1 MSVPAAHP
9 DVAGPTAR
17 EEAFARRALLAIV
30 AGSLLVQFA
39 LFSFDRA
46 PRWDEAVYLSQV
58 TPGVEAQFF
67 APFRARGI
75 TLLIAPVT
83 WWGGSITSVRLVV
96 ALVSAAAL
104 AGAFWVWVPFVG
116 IAAPIAALLFS
127 LSWVGLLN
135 GSEIYPNFLAATL
148 GLAVAGYIYRR
159 VTTDGRFP
167 GVIASTLMAVLALF
181 RPTEATALFGALG
194 LYLLV
199 FKRSSWRVLLP
210 IGAGLAIG
218 WLPWVVEMS
227 IRFGGPLNALDEAGS
242 APFALA
248 TIAAHA
254 RQYLAYTDGSIFLSQ
269 AHQIPPAGLLWWI
282 WLIVMTIVGVAQR
295 RRAPARDAA
304 LLCSLGAVVLVT
316 LYVILL
322 QDRAI
327 APRYLLPAMV
337 FLSVP
342 AAVGVISLIRG
353 GARARVLG
361 AIALLLVI
369 PWGIWQTRVADRVEA
384 REARHRESFRVV
396 GLTLRQLAGS
406 QPCSFISLRGTAEIA
421 FASGCEGTQVLDPG
435 PTVDGLRQLSSSR
448 DPAFLILPRTHRP
461 PSPLEDVTPVKAAEP
476 AQKWFIYRLP
486 A

>member
-9 DVAGPTAR
+9 DVAWPTAR
-17 EEAFARRALLAIV
+17 EEAFARRALLAVV

-83 WWGGSITSVRLVV
+83 WWGGSITAVRLVL
-96 ALVSAAAL
+96 ALVSAVAL
-104 AGAFWVWVPFVG
+104 TGAFWVWVPFVG
-116 IAAPIAALLFS
+116 IAAPVAALLFS

-148 GLAVAGYIYRR
+148 GLAVAGSVYRR
-159 VTTDGRFP
+159 LSNEGRFP
-167 GVIASTLMAVLALF
+167 HVIASILIAVLALF

-194 LYLLV
+194 VYLLV
-199 FKRSSWRVLLP
+199 FKRSAWRVLLLLSV
-210 IGAGLAIG
+210 GLAIG

-227 IRFGGPLNALDEAGS
+227 VRFGGPLNALDEAGS
-242 APFALA
+242 APFTLT

-254 RQYLAYTDGSIFLSQ
+254 RQYLAYTDGRIFLSQ
-269 AHQIPPAGLLWWI
+269 AHEIPPAGLLWWS
-282 WLIVMTIVGVAQR
+282 WLIVMAIVGVAKG

-353 GARARVLG
+353 SVRARVLG

-369 PWGIWQTRVADRVEA
+369 PWGIWQARVADRVEA
-384 REARHRESFRVV
+384 RETRHRESFRVV
-396 GLTLRQLAGS
+396 GLTLRQLAGGP
-406 QPCSFISLRGTAEIA
+406 PCSFISLRGTAEIA
-421 FASGCEGTQVLDPG
+421 LASGCEGTQVLDPG
-435 PTVDGLRQLSSSR
+435 PTAEELQQLSSSAN
-448 DPAFLILPRTHRP
+448 PAFLILPRTHRP
-461 PSPLEDVTPVKAAEP
+461 PSPLAGVTPVKAAEP
-476 AQKWFIYRLP
+476 AQKWFVYQLP